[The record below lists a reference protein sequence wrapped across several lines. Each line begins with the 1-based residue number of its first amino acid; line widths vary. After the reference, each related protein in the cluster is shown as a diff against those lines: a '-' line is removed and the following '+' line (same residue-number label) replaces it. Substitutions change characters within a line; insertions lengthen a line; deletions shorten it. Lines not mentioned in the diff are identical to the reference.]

1 MDFIG
6 TNVGG
11 TLPKTSM
18 AKIIWQKR
26 ASRVP
31 DKRMAYASA
40 EFGKSTAKRWI
51 KKIAYAEERIA
62 SMPTSYTPEP
72 LLAGKKHIYRY
83 CHLMNRRFKL
93 IYCYYPSSNIARIA
107 DIWDTRMNSKVLVHR
122 LK

>member
-1 MDFIG
+1 
-6 TNVGG
+6 
-11 TLPKTSM
+11 M

-26 ASRVP
+26 ASRVL
-31 DKRMAYASA
+31 DVRLSYASA

-51 KKIAYAEERIA
+51 EEIAYAEERIA

-93 IYCYYPSSNIARIA
+93 IYCYYPSSNTSRVV
-107 DIWDTRMNSKVLVHR
+107 DIWDTRLNPET
-122 LK
+122 LKRRIK